1 MIGKTLRS
9 WMRFLIERLEFQV
22 LAAIVAAGAAIL
34 TFLKLSGEVGE
45 NETATF
51 DRTVLLWFRAPGH
64 PADPIGS
71 HTLEEAMRDVTTLGG
86 FTYLTLITVVA
97 VASLLFF
104 RKPRQAV
111 VLAVTVCLAEVSS
124 DVLKIFYERP
134 RPTLV
139 PHGVYVYSHSFPSG
153 HSTLSAA
160 TYLTLAAILS
170 SLDRRRP
177 FKAFVFALAI
187 LMTAGV
193 GVSRVYLGV
202 HWPTDVLGG
211 WTLGAAW
218 ALLARVA
225 LGMWRGEAQD
235 STLVEKSS

>member
-1 MIGKTLRS
+1 MFGKTLRS
-9 WMRFLIERLEFQV
+9 WMRFPFERLEFQV
-22 LAAIVAAGAAIL
+22 LAAIVAAGAAVL
-34 TFLKLSGEVGE
+34 TFLKLSGEIGE
-45 NETATF
+45 NETAAF
-51 DRTVLLWFRAPGH
+51 DRTVLLWFRTPGH

-111 VLAVTVCLAEVSS
+111 VLAVTVCLAEASS
-124 DVLKIFYERP
+124 DVLKVFYERP

-177 FKAFVFALAI
+177 FKVFVFALAI
-187 LMTAGV
+187 AMTVGV

-225 LGMWRGEAQD
+225 LGLWRGEGAPETQ
-235 STLVEKSS
+235 TAP